1 MQGKRIGFVQ
11 YGPGENLDN
20 NMTHASPG
28 KPSDKERI
36 IRDFITAYFSTNG
49 ETGDKEFRTSVELA
63 YMMREYGTIPAALI
77 SRIMTEL
84 QYRIKFIDGVPNW
97 IVFMKDQDDCRD

>member
-1 MQGKRIGFVQ
+1 MQRKRIGFVQ
-11 YGPGENLDN
+11 CDSGEVQDDRIIN
-20 NMTHASPG
+20 ASLK
-28 KPSDKERI
+28 KPASKEDV
-36 IRDFITAYFSTNG
+36 IRDFITTYFSVDG

-63 YMMREYGTIPAALI
+63 YMMREYGTIPAALV

-97 IVFMKDQDDCRD
+97 VIFMKDQGDCRD